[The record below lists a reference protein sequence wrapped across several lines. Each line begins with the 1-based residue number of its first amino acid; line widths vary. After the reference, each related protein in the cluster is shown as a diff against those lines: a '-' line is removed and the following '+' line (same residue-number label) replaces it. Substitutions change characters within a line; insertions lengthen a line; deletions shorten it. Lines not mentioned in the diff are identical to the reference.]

1 MTPELIA
8 ILGVSLAL
16 VVFGIVTLSAFR
28 SSQD

>member
-16 VVFGIVTLSAFR
+16 AVFGIVTLSAFR